1 MTLMTTIWLGVWT
14 KSKTVLVVMEHN
26 DRSNNDDPFLSRP
39 RQTPRWM
46 SKFERARTLGFEA
59 ERIAKGGAVYVP
71 ISANDYAQQD
81 PLQLANN
88 ELERRV
94 VPVTIQ
100 RLLPNHQEETW
111 HISDMVVEKP
121 QMMLLKPLDTSP
133 MQMDPYAPLV
143 VRDFGPETTGVL
155 MGREEPPHGK
165 DNNAARAV
173 FPTRQT
179 HNDGFLFAHLVR

>member
-1 MTLMTTIWLGVWT
+1 MAHI
-14 KSKTVLVVMEHN
+14 SSSSS
-26 DRSNNDDPFLSRP
+26 SNYVDGNNNNISSAAGSRP

-94 VPVTIQ
+94 IPVTIQ

-121 QMMLLKPLDTSP
+121 HMMLLRPLDTSP
-133 MQMDPYAPLV
+133 VQIDPYAPLV
-143 VRDFGPETTGVL
+143 VRDFGPPETTGVL
-155 MGREEPPHGK
+155 RRQEPHGRNGER
-165 DNNAARAV
+165 DMQ
-173 FPTRQT
+173 TT
-179 HNDGFLFAHLVR
+179 HNDGFLFAHQVR